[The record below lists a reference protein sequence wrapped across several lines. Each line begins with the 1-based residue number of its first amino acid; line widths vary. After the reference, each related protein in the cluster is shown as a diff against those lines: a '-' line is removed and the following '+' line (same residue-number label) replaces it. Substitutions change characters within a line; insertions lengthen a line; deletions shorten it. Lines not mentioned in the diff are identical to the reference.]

1 MAARVDF
8 SIDTS
13 QQDTRAMKASFKQ
26 VDVFTSVP
34 FGGNPVAVVLDAQG
48 LDASQMQGIANWT
61 NLSETTFVLPPTRAD
76 ADYRVRIFTPRA
88 ELPFAGHPTL
98 GTAHA
103 LLEAG
108 RIVPKHG
115 RLTQE
120 CAAGLI
126 ALTVST
132 ADTGA
137 VRIAFELPSPSYSPL
152 STDQLDELEEILGA
166 PVLRAPAPKFVTV
179 GPTWT
184 IVQLADAGAVLS
196 LEPDMARLAAFD
208 RRNRS
213 TGVVAFGAHA
223 EGADAAME
231 VRAFAPSQ
239 GVNEDPVCGS
249 GNGAVAAFVRDAGL
263 VAAFGASYVSSQGAV
278 VGRRGRLSIEIDTS
292 GVIRVGGQSVTC
304 IDGTITW

>member
-1 MAARVDF
+1 
-8 SIDTS
+8 
-13 QQDTRAMKASFKQ
+13 MKVPFKQ
-26 VDVFTSVP
+26 VDVFTGVP

-48 LDASQMQGIANWT
+48 LDAAQMQRIANWT
-61 NLSETTFVLPPTRAD
+61 NLSETTFVLPPTHTD

-108 RIVPKHG
+108 RIAARNG

-126 ALTVST
+126 ALTVSA
-132 ADTGA
+132 ADGGG
-137 VRIAFELPSPSYSPL
+137 VQIAFDLPSPGYAPL
-152 STDQLDELEEILGA
+152 GAGQIDELEDILGA
-166 PVLRAPAPKFVTV
+166 PLLRAHPPQFINV

-184 IVQLADAGAVLS
+184 TVQLADAATVLS
-196 LEPDMARLAAFD
+196 LAPDMARLAAFD
-208 RRNRS
+208 LRTKS
-213 TGVVAFGAHA
+213 TGVVVFGAHA
-223 EGADAAME
+223 QGADAAME

-249 GNGAVAAFVRDAGL
+249 GNGAVAAFVREAGL
-263 VAAFGASYVSSQGAV
+263 VAAFGARYVSSQGAA
-278 VGRRGRLSIEIDTS
+278 VGRSGRLSIGIEA
-292 GVIRVGGQSVTC
+292 GGAIRVGGQSVTC
-304 IDGTITW
+304 IDGSIVC